1 MNRMLTALSLI
12 SLFAAAP
19 AFAKSTHHLAKA
31 PVVGDKAPD
40 GTEVKPAPEG
50 DKKPVKKTT
59 KKTTKKAEDKK
70 EAAPEAAPAK

>member
-19 AFAKSTHHLAKA
+19 AFAKSHVAK
-31 PVVGDKAPD
+31 PVVADKAE
-40 GTEVKPAPEG
+40 GTGDAKPAADAKPAEG
-50 DKKPVKKTT
+50 TKTKKTT
-59 KKTTKKAEDKK
+59 KKTKKAEKT